1 MMTRNRIYQIASLA
15 LLLVFV
21 GSCKKGFVEPC
32 PPDEAVG
39 TPYEFPS
46 MPFFPAMDIPEN
58 NPLTVEKIE
67 LGRFLFWEKALS
79 GDNTM
84 SCGACHGPAANFS
97 DPEQFSTGI
106 TGEVGN
112 RQAMALINLGWA
124 PDFFWDGRSLTLED
138 QVVEPVANPIEMN
151 QDWDEALEEIAAIDI
166 YPDMYIDAFGSPE
179 VTKTRT
185 AKALAS
191 FLRSMV
197 SYQSKFDKS
206 RILQATLTEEEQHGL
221 DLFITEG
228 ADPLFGADCFHCHGF
243 GAMQF
248 ADYLPHNNG
257 LDSVFTDLGY
267 GGISGDP
274 LQMGKFKTVSLRNI
288 ELSGPYMHDGRFTT
302 LEEVVE
308 HYNSGGLP
316 SATIDPFMK
325 YTDGG
330 LSLSE
335 QNKSDI
341 VAFLKTLTD
350 TAFIQNPAFQDPF

>member
-1 MMTRNRIYQIASLA
+1 MMTSIRTYQISAIA

-84 SCGACHGPAANFS
+84 SCGTCHGPAANFS
-97 DPEQFSTGI
+97 DPNQFSTGI

-112 RQAMALINLGWA
+112 RQSMALINLGWA
-124 PDFFWDGRSLTLED
+124 KDFFWDGRAQTLED
-138 QVVEPVANPIEMN
+138 QVVDPVANPIEMN

-166 YPDMYIDAFGSPE
+166 YPDMYIAAFGSPE

-206 RILQATLTEEEQHGL
+206 RIQQATLTPEEQHGL

-257 LDSVFTDLGY
+257 LDSVFADLGY

-288 ELSGPYMHDGRFTT
+288 EISGPYMHDGRFTT
-302 LEEVVE
+302 LEEVLD
-308 HYNSGGLP
+308 HYDSGGLP

-330 LSLSE
+330 LSLSD
-335 QNKSDI
+335 QSKADI
-341 VAFLKTLTD
+341 ISFLKTLTD
-350 TAFIQNPAFQDPF
+350 TAFIHNPAFQDPF